1 MSDTFDKSSTDD
13 IVIAETAEVV
23 ESGRSNHEDDDYDG
37 ELAAED
43 VPGPFALAVD
53 PAQQYKAK
61 ELKICSFARP
71 HMRAF
76 HYSWWSFFIAFFI
89 WFSIAPLLPEVKI
102 SLGLSGQQ
110 IWISNIVAV
119 SGDIVMRFVFG
130 SLTDQFGARVLMGGV
145 LMAASIPTACTGLVT
160 SLTGLCFLRL
170 FIGCAGSTFVMC
182 QCWSTR
188 MFTKEIVGTANALV
202 GGWGNVGGGVTQIVM
217 GTLLYPLFRD
227 VVYGGLDDPDDPTV
241 ALVASDKAWRT
252 VCVIPAIVAFT
263 TGIIVIATSED
274 CPEGNY
280 KQLIKEGKMMPVSA
294 SASLRQGAIN
304 INTWLLYIQY
314 GCCFGVELTMNNAA
328 ASYFVDKFDLNIAS
342 ASAIASIFGFMNIF
356 ARGLG
361 GWSSDKM
368 NDRMGMRGRIWT
380 QLILL
385 LLEGI
390 CIIIFAL
397 MNSLWAAILLLT
409 IFSIFVQGA
418 EGSTYGI
425 VPYVNTQAPGAVSGI
440 VGAGGPSGA
449 VAFGMGF
456 LFLKREHAYFLM
468 GGLVILSSL
477 SCLLINI
484 KNHGGILVPPPDSST
499 AQPAITLE
507 VPVADVDD
515 AKRLNEDEEL

>member
-1 MSDTFDKSSTDD
+1 MSSPDEEQVD
-13 IVIAETAEVV
+13 APARHEHV
-23 ESGRSNHEDDDYDG
+23 EG
-37 ELAAED
+37 E
-43 VPGPFALAVD
+43 PGPFALDVD
-53 PAQQYKAK
+53 PTQQYKAK

-89 WFSIAPLLPEVKI
+89 WFSIAPLLPEVRI
-102 SLGLSGQQ
+102 SLGLSKKEV
-110 IWISNIVAV
+110 WLSNIIAV
-119 SGDIVMRFVFG
+119 TGDIIMRFVFG
-130 SLTDQFGARVLMGGV
+130 SLTDQFGARILMGGV
-145 LMAASIPTACTGLVT
+145 LMAASIPTACTGLVNN
-160 SLTGLCFLRL
+160 LVGLCFLRL

-227 VVYGGLDDPDDPTV
+227 VVYGANDVSDDPELV
-241 ALVASDKAWRT
+241 AVASDKAWRT
-252 VCVIPAIVAFT
+252 VCVVPAVVAFC
-263 TGIIVIATSED
+263 TGLIVIFTSED

-280 KQLIKEGKMMPVSA
+280 KQLIKEGKMQAVSA
-294 SASLRQGAIN
+294 SASLRQGAVN

-328 ASYFVDKFDLNIAS
+328 ATYFVDKFDLNIAT

-361 GWSSDKM
+361 GFMSDKL
-368 NDRMGMRGRIWT
+368 NDKMGMRGRILT
-380 QLILL
+380 QMVLL

-409 IFSIFVQGA
+409 VFSIFVQGA

-425 VPYVNTQAPGAVSGI
+425 VPYVNLQAPGAVSGI

-456 LFLKREHAYFLM
+456 LFLPSTRHAYFLM
-468 GGLVILSSL
+468 GGLVILSSF

-484 KNHGGILVPPPDSST
+484 QGHGGILT
-499 AQPAITLE
+499 ASKDDGPVQQTLE
-507 VPVADVDD
+507 VPMPDEDD
-515 AKRLNEDEEL
+515 AKKLNDDDEEE